1 MDRLEAMSMLVLT
14 VESGSMSAAGRKLGV
29 PLPTLSR
36 KISELEAVLG
46 TRLLVRTT
54 RKLSLTNSGLAYV
67 DAARRILEQ
76 VDDAERIA
84 AGEFIMPRG
93 ELVLTAPILF
103 GRLHVLPVVT
113 EFLATFPEI
122 NIQLV
127 LTDRNVYLVD
137 DHVDMAVRIGP
148 LPDSSMV
155 ATRIG
160 TMRTVICASPALL
173 AGHGTPTSPQDLSSL
188 PCVSF
193 DLLTPAS
200 DWRFSAPRLKGVS
213 DVPVNVRL
221 SVTTA
226 EAAVD
231 AAIAGIGATRVL
243 HYQADAAI
251 VRGDLR
257 TILEEYEPEPLPIN
271 LVHAS
276 HGRMPLK
283 MRSFLDFAVSRL
295 RSKLPGRWA

>member
-1 MDRLEAMSMLVLT
+1 MDRLEAMSMLLLT
-14 VESGSMSAAGRKLGV
+14 VDRGSLSAAGRELRV

-36 KISELEAVLG
+36 KISELEAALG
-46 TRLLVRTT
+46 TRLLIRTT
-54 RKLSLTNSGLAYV
+54 RRLSLTDAGIAYAA
-67 DAARRILEQ
+67 AARRILEQ
-76 VDDAERIA
+76 VEDAERIA
-84 AGEFIMPRG
+84 AGEFMAPKG

-113 EFLATFPEI
+113 EFLSTFPQI
-122 NIQLV
+122 NIRLV
-127 LTDRNVYLVD
+127 LTDRNAHLVD
-137 DHVDMAVRIGP
+137 DHVDMAVRIGA

-155 ATRIG
+155 ATRVG

-173 AGHGTPTSPQDLSSL
+173 AGHGTPTSPQDLSRL

-193 DLLTPAS
+193 ELLTPTP
-200 DWRFSAPRLKGVS
+200 DWRFPVLRSKGGVE
-213 DVPVNVRL
+213 VPVNVRL

-231 AAIAGIGATRVL
+231 AAVAGIGATRVL
-243 HYQADAAI
+243 RYQAADAI
-251 VRGDLR
+251 SRGDLR
-257 TILEEYEPEPLPIN
+257 TILEEYEAEPLPIN

-283 MRSFLDFAVSRL
+283 MRSFLDFAALRL
-295 RSKLPGRWA
+295 RSNLQGR

>member
-1 MDRLEAMSMLVLT
+1 MDRLEAMSMLLLT
-14 VESGSMSAAGRKLGV
+14 VDKGSLSAAGRELRV

-54 RKLSLTNSGLAYV
+54 RKLSLTDAGIAYV
-67 DAARRILEQ
+67 AAARRILEQ
-76 VDDAERIA
+76 VDDAERMA
-84 AGEFIMPRG
+84 AGEYMTPKG
-93 ELVLTAPILF
+93 ELVLTAPIVF
-103 GRLHVLPVVT
+103 GRLHVLPVIT

-122 NIQLV
+122 NVRLV
-127 LTDRNVYLVD
+127 LSDRNAHLVD
-137 DHVDMAVRIGP
+137 DHVDMALRIGP

-173 AGHGTPTSPQDLSSL
+173 AGHGTPMSPQDFSRL

-200 DWRFSAPRLKGVS
+200 DWRFPAPETKGVS
-213 DVPVNVRL
+213 TVRVNVRL

-243 HYQADAAI
+243 HYQAADAIA
-251 VRGDLR
+251 RGDLR
-257 TILEEYEPEPLPIN
+257 TILEAYEPEPLPIN
-271 LVHAS
+271 LIHAS

-283 MRSFLDFAVSRL
+283 MRSFLDFAASRL
-295 RSKLPGRWA
+295 RAKMLGH

>member
-54 RKLSLTNSGLAYV
+54 RKLSLTNAGLAYV

-84 AGEFIMPRG
+84 AGEFIMPKG

-127 LTDRNVYLVD
+127 LTDRNVHLVD

-173 AGHGTPTSPQDLSSL
+173 ALHGTPTSPQDLSCL

-193 DLLTPAS
+193 ALLTPTS
-200 DWRFSAPRLKGVS
+200 DWRLKGVS
-213 DVPVNVRL
+213 NVPVNVRL

-231 AAIAGIGATRVL
+231 AAIASIGATRVL

-295 RSKLPGRWA
+295 RSKFSGRQA